1 MMILTGLYGVED
13 EGTHRVLATSA
24 APKPLFGLVRDLDLD
39 LSSQVDDLPREPQLV
54 ASSTRLSAF
63 PPFRTAIMTPPM
75 LIAPLNAGLDLCHLF
90 SFFPP
95 KPSCRYNRSVRL
107 QEWRRKPMTSTA

>member
-1 MMILTGLYGVED
+1 MILTGLYGVGD

-54 ASSTRLSAF
+54 WLLQLAF
-63 PPFRTAIMTPPM
+63 PPF
-75 LIAPLNAGLDLCHLF
+75 HL
-90 SFFPP
+90 SEQQ
-95 KPSCRYNRSVRL
+95 S
-107 QEWRRKPMTSTA
+107 